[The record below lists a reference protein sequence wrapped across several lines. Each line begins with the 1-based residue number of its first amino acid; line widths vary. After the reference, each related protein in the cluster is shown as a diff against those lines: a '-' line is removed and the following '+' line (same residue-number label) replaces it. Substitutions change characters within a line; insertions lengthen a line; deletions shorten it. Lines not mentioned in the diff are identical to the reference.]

1 MADSWSTSNTERW
14 ERGFTALSKFRE
26 RERHCC
32 PSEDHIE
39 DKFNLGQWV
48 SVQRHRKDLL
58 PVERRRR
65 LDAIGFVWDCRDY
78 RWDEHFAVLLKFRQ
92 RNGHCYVPALY
103 KEGDFK
109 LGYWV
114 STQRRYRDEMS
125 AERRARLNKIGFVWK
140 PVIGPP
146 RKIDGTAR
154 RH

>member
-1 MADSWSTSNTERW
+1 VASNTERW
-14 ERGFTALSKFRE
+14 VRGFAALSKFRE
-26 RERHCC
+26 REGHCR

-48 SVQRHRKDLL
+48 SVQRYRKDLL

-78 RWDEHFAVLLKFRQ
+78 RWDERFAVLLKFRQ
-92 RNGHCYVPALY
+92 RNGHCRVPALY

-114 STQRRYRDEMS
+114 STQRKYRDEMS
-125 AERRARLNKIGFVWK
+125 TERRKRLNEIGFVWDAK
-140 PVIGPP
+140 MGRP
-146 RKIDGTAR
+146 RKFGGTAR
-154 RH
+154 RR